1 MQFEALWTLVWAKS
15 GNLVPAL
22 DDGADGMLFQTA
34 EAAEAEAIRQTDLYA
49 DTGAGESI
57 RAVSVSVGAG
67 TCPHNTM
74 MTGRRPTGT
83 PPGQGSIRRSGPL

>member
-1 MQFEALWTLVWAKS
+1 MRVSEAWTLVWAKS

-22 DDGADGMLFQTA
+22 DDGADGMLFLTA

-57 RAVSVSVGAG
+57 RAESVSVGAG
-67 TCPHNTM
+67 PCPA
-74 MTGRRPTGT
+74 
-83 PPGQGSIRRSGPL
+83 